1 MTDPTAAPTTAALL
15 ATQRPAAQPAV
26 TAAALDYDK
35 ASVPAPALPWWRFGM
50 VWLVLGGPAV
60 VVVASL
66 ATAVVAY
73 VGADE
78 VLVNTPS
85 ARVLPV
91 QPTSETPALTAR
103 NHAATATAAAT
114 APSAAADR

>member
-1 MTDPTAAPTTAALL
+1 MTDPTAVPSTAAFR
-15 ATQRPAAQPAV
+15 ATRRPAAQPAV
-26 TAAALDYDK
+26 TASALDSNK
-35 ASVPAPALPWWRFGM
+35 ASIPAPALPWWRFGM

-73 VGADE
+73 LGADE

-103 NHAATATAAAT
+103 NHAATAAAT
-114 APSAAADR
+114 AASAAADR

>member
-1 MTDPTAAPTTAALL
+1 MTHPTSARSTGASNPTWRPEARLAPGSDD
-15 ATQRPAAQPAV
+15 AQPQ
-26 TAAALDYDK
+26 
-35 ASVPAPALPWWRFGM
+35 APARPWWRFGM
-50 VWLVLGGPAV
+50 VWLVVGGPAV

-73 VGADE
+73 RGADE

-91 QPTSETPALTAR
+91 QPTSETPAMTAR
-103 NHAATATAAAT
+103 NHAATAATAAT
-114 APSAAADR
+114 AAADR

>member
-1 MTDPTAAPTTAALL
+1 MTDPTAAPSTVAFV
-15 ATQRPAAQPAV
+15 ATGRPAAQPAV
-26 TAAALDYDK
+26 TAATVANNKAL
-35 ASVPAPALPWWRFGM
+35 PLAPALPWWRFGM

-91 QPTSETPALTAR
+91 QPTSETPALAAR
-103 NHAATATAAAT
+103 NHAATAAAAAAT
-114 APSAAADR
+114 VAAER

>member
-1 MTDPTAAPTTAALL
+1 MTDPTAAPSTVAVL
-15 ATQRPAAQPAV
+15 ATSRPAAHHAETPS
-26 TAAALDYDK
+26 ALGGHQ
-35 ASVPAPALPWWRFGM
+35 ASTPAPALPWWRFGM

-85 ARVLPV
+85 ARLLPV

-103 NHAATATAAAT
+103 NHAATAAAAAAT
-114 APSAAADR
+114 AAADR